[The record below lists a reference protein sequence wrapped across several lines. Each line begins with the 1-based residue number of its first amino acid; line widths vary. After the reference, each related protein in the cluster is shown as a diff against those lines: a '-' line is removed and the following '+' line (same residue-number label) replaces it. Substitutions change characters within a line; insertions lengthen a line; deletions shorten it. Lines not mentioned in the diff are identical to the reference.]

1 MTIQVTRLR
10 NGLTIA
16 TDHMAGIETAA
27 IGVWV
32 GIGARH
38 EAPEI
43 NGVSHMLEHMAFK
56 GTKRRSAQ
64 DIVEEVEGVG
74 GQINAYTSRE
84 NTAYYLRVLAEDV
97 PMAVDILAD
106 ILQNSTFEPE
116 ELERERAV
124 IIQEIGQCNDTPD
137 DVIFDQFQEV
147 AYPDQSLGRP
157 ILGSETLVAGMSRD
171 DIAGYMTRQYGAERM
186 VLAAA
191 GKVDHEALVR
201 LAEDALGGL
210 RSSSPEAGAPAPYQ
224 GGERAEDRA
233 LEQVHLVLGFEGIS
247 YGDDDYYAA
256 SVLSSVL
263 GGGMSSRLFQEVR
276 EKRGLVYSIYT
287 FSSSYKDGGL
297 FGIYA
302 GTGADKVPELMPV
315 LADELRKVG
324 ATVTDVEIDR
334 VKAQLRAGMLMAME
348 NTRARVE
355 RLGQHIL
362 IYGRPVPPEEIMTRI
377 DAIDR
382 AALARVAER
391 LFAGKPTLAALG
403 RIGKLGPLPAFAE
416 AQGAAE

>member
-27 IGVWV
+27 IGIWV

-38 EAPEI
+38 EAPEV

-137 DVIFDQFQEV
+137 DVIFDHFQEV

-191 GKVDHEALVR
+191 GKVDHDALVR
-201 LAEDALGGL
+201 LAEDVLGGL
-210 RSSSPEAGAPAPYQ
+210 RSSSPEAGAPAQYQ

-377 DAIDR
+377 DAINR

-416 AQGAAE
+416 VRGAAE

>member
-1 MTIQVTRLR
+1 
-10 NGLTIA
+10 
-16 TDHMAGIETAA
+16 
-27 IGVWV
+27 
-32 GIGARH
+32 
-38 EAPEI
+38 
-43 NGVSHMLEHMAFK
+43 
-56 GTKRRSAQ
+56 
-64 DIVEEVEGVG
+64 
-74 GQINAYTSRE
+74 
-84 NTAYYLRVLAEDV
+84 
-97 PMAVDILAD
+97 
-106 ILQNSTFEPE
+106 
-116 ELERERAV
+116 
-124 IIQEIGQCNDTPD
+124 
-137 DVIFDQFQEV
+137 
-147 AYPDQSLGRP
+147 
-157 ILGSETLVAGMSRD
+157 
-171 DIAGYMTRQYGAERM
+171 MTRQYGAERM

-210 RSSSPEAGAPAPYQ
+210 RSSSPEAGAPAQYQ

>member
-1 MTIQVTRLR
+1 MSIQVTRLA

-16 TDHMAGIETAA
+16 TDHMDGIETAA

-84 NTAYYLRVLAEDV
+84 NTAYYLRVLAENV

-137 DVIFDQFQEV
+137 DVIFDHFQEV

-157 ILGSETLVAGMSRD
+157 ILGSEKLVAGMSRD
-171 DIAGYMTRQYGAERM
+171 DIAGYMTCQYGADRM
-186 VLAAA
+186 VLAAS

-201 LAEDALGGL
+201 LAEDVLGGL
-210 RSSSPEAGAPAPYQ
+210 RSSSPQAGAPANYC
-224 GGERAEDRA
+224 GGERTEDRA
-233 LEQVHLVLGFEGIS
+233 LEQVHLVLGFKGIS

-315 LADELRKVG
+315 LADEFRKVG
-324 ATVTDVEIDR
+324 ATVTDVEINR

-355 RLGQHIL
+355 RLAQHIL
-362 IYGRPVPPEEIMTRI
+362 IYGRPIPPAEIMTRI
-377 DAIDR
+377 DAVDR
-382 AALARVAER
+382 AALARVAGR
-391 LFAGKPTLAALG
+391 LFTGKPTLAALG

-416 AQGAAE
+416 VQGAAE

>member
-27 IGVWV
+27 IGIWV

-38 EAPEI
+38 EAPEV

-137 DVIFDQFQEV
+137 DVIFDHFQEV

-191 GKVDHEALVR
+191 GKVDHDALVR
-201 LAEDALGGL
+201 LAEDVLGGL
-210 RSSSPEAGAPAPYQ
+210 RSSSPEAGAPAQYQ

>member
-210 RSSSPEAGAPAPYQ
+210 RSSSPEAGAPAQYQ